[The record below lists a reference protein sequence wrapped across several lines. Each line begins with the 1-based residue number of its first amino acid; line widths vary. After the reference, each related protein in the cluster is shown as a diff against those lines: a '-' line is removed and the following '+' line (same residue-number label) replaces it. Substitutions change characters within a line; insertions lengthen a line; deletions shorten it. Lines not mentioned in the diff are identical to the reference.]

1 MLLLEGQSH
10 STLGSASDVA
20 LTPLALEWLRDDS
33 ENSPRW
39 RLPPCLTLG
48 RKHEVAHF
56 QRFSAQPGGAREI
69 FNQTRCPPSVVGM
82 APVALPDQGRTTSA
96 VEAGRAYR
104 VATRDDPISDGKEVS
119 RGVTQ
124 RGLDD
129 HGTATRF
136 DYGERLFQKRC
147 SAL

>member
-1 MLLLEGQSH
+1 MLLLEGQSN
-10 STLGSASDVA
+10 STLGSAADVA
-20 LTPLALEWLRDDS
+20 LTPLALERLRDDS

-56 QRFSAQPGGAREI
+56 QRFPAQPGGSRQI
-69 FNQTRCPPSVVGM
+69 FHQTGCSPSVVGM
-82 APVALPDQGRTTSA
+82 TPVALLDESRAISA
-96 VEAGRAYR
+96 VEAGRADR
-104 VATRDDPISDGKEVS
+104 VATRDDPISDRKEVS
-119 RGVTQ
+119 RRVTQ
-124 RGLDD
+124 CGLDN

-136 DYGERLFQKRC
+136 DHRQRLFQKHC